1 MSSQAQVSAS
11 PVVGGQGGTEKL
23 FSAEGNKVVPIGIEP
38 LDELP
43 VYNPRRTYRSLTVY
57 SGLEVMSS
65 PRSGKKYLIAR
76 KWRSTNTAPIGS
88 LAYFSYESGSSK
100 HSYYSLDFWAVVD
113 EGEYEIEVKPEG
125 SKNPVRIKLKN
136 LRPIAQLTDEEYS
149 NAEAEILNKGWEPS
163 KYDPVRTL
171 YHYWIVRKVHEK
183 PGEEGGEVAPT
194 AEGEEQ
200 ESTPTAV
207 EVKVPEVKPK
217 ELEVVLEG
225 APARAVGTAT
235 TAVGAPSREGL
246 VRVYL
251 LSMRLPSKY
260 LVQKV
265 VKEGSKEIRSW
276 EGVASEIAS
285 KLEGIRRACYDK
297 LSRVFAFVE
306 DFGVWVAVT
315 EEGVEEARKVSEWV
329 RSELSKLPI
338 ATIKSGVDVNKL
350 YTVRA
355 VPVYLEPDDAEEL
368 LKAAIRRMSQ
378 DVAELEARISE
389 ARQAEN
395 KKALRRLESDLE
407 HRKRLLETFRK
418 QLDALSTSREEQ
430 PQPSPT
436 AVGTQPSTP
445 ATEETQPSSAV
456 TPTAVETKEEQ
467 PSPPPQSSPTT
478 EETKFLARYSN
489 HGKREYLITH
499 YANDEGTLVELVTD
513 EKFRDLTRTEKPSSS
528 ETYIY
533 LIPQALKALEGR
545 VIMQERWVG
554 DRLIERKYYTVKD
567 GNVVELSHERKKDL
581 RGFYDEVSVGG
592 KTYKV
597 YRDEWKVVEATNKP
611 QVIVE
616 KVGDKWW
623 VSGQTY
629 QLKDELKKRGGKW
642 GGTAWIFENEPE
654 LADIAEVIRK

>member
-1 MSSQAQVSAS
+1 
-11 PVVGGQGGTEKL
+11 L
-23 FSAEGNKVVPIGIEP
+23 FSVEGNKVVPISIEP
-38 LDELP
+38 IDRLP
-43 VYNPRRTYRSLTVY
+43 VYNPKYTYRSLTVY
-57 SGLEVMSS
+57 SGLEVTSS
-65 PRSGKKYLIAR
+65 PRTGKKYLIAR
-76 KWRSTNTAPIGS
+76 KWRSPYTAPIGS
-88 LAYFSYESGSSK
+88 LVYFSYESGSFK
-100 HSYYSLDFWAVVD
+100 HTYYSLDFWAVVD
-113 EGEYEIEVKPEG
+113 EGEYEIEVKPKG

-136 LRPIAQLTDEEYS
+136 LRPIAKLTDEEFS
-149 NAEAEILNKGWEPS
+149 NAEAEILNKGWEPGR
-163 KYDPVRTL
+163 YNPVRTL
-171 YHYWIVRKVHEK
+171 YYYWIMRKVHEK
-183 PGEEGGEVAPT
+183 PGEEGEGVEEAVET
-194 AEGEEQ
+194 GGEEQ
-200 ESTPTAV
+200 EPSPTAV

-225 APARAVGTAT
+225 APAQAVGTAT

-251 LSMRLPSKY
+251 LNMRLPSKY

-265 VKEGSKEIRSW
+265 VKEGRSREIRSW

-355 VPVYLEPDDAEEL
+355 VPVYLEPGDAEEL

-395 KKALRRLESDLE
+395 KKTLRRLESDLE
-407 HRKRLLETFRK
+407 HRKRLLETFK
-418 QLDALSTSREEQ
+418 KHLDALGLSKGEE
-430 PQPSPT
+430 QPSPT

-467 PSPPPQSSPTT
+467 PSPPPQSPHPAT
-478 EETKFLARYSN
+478 EAATEVEGTKFIARYSKP
-489 HGKREYLITH
+489 GKREYIITH

-513 EKFRDLTRTEKPSSS
+513 ERFRDLTRTEKPSSS

-533 LIPQALKALEGR
+533 LTPQALKALEGR

-581 RGFYDEVSVGG
+581 RGFYDEVSVDG

-611 QVIVE
+611 QIVVE

>member
-1 MSSQAQVSAS
+1 VSSQAQVPPAT
-11 PVVGGQGGTEKL
+11 GGQGGGTEKL
-23 FSAEGNKVVPIGIEP
+23 FSAEGNKVVPIDVEP
-38 LDELP
+38 IDELP
-43 VYNPRRTYRSLTVY
+43 VYNPRRTYSSLTVY
-57 SGLEVMSS
+57 SGLELMTS
-65 PRSGKKYLIAR
+65 PRTGKKYLIAR
-76 KWRSTNTAPIGS
+76 KWRSTKTAPIGS
-88 LAYFSYESGSSK
+88 LVYFSYESGSSK
-100 HSYYSLDFWAVVD
+100 HTYYSLDFWAVVD
-113 EGEYEIEVKPEG
+113 EGEYEIEVKPKG

-136 LRPIAQLTDEEYS
+136 LRPIAQITDEERF

-163 KYDPVRTL
+163 EYDPVRTL
-171 YHYWIVRKVHEK
+171 YHYWVVMKAHEK
-183 PGEEGGEVAPT
+183 PGEEGEEVAPT
-194 AEGEEQ
+194 AVGEEEQ
-200 ESTPTAV
+200 EPTPATAV
-207 EVKVPEVKPK
+207 EVPEVEVKPK

-225 APARAVGTAT
+225 APARAEAVAP

-251 LSMRLPSKY
+251 LNMRLPSKY
-260 LVQKV
+260 LVQKIV
-265 VKEGSKEIRSW
+265 REGSKEIRSW
-276 EGVASEIAS
+276 EGVASEVAS

-329 RSELSKLPI
+329 RGELSKLPI

-395 KKALRRLESDLE
+395 KRALWRLESDLE

-418 QLDALSTSREEQ
+418 HLEVLGGKEGEGVA
-430 PQPSPT
+430 
-436 AVGTQPSTP
+436 
-445 ATEETQPSSAV
+445 
-456 TPTAVETKEEQ
+456 PTAVETKEQ
-467 PSPPPQSSPTT
+467 PQTTTTPQPPTT
-478 EETKFLARYSN
+478 EAEGTKFLARYSN

-513 EKFRDLTRTEKPSSS
+513 EKFRDSTRTEKPSSS

-533 LIPQALKALEGR
+533 LTPQALKALEGR
-545 VIMQERWVG
+545 IIMQERWVG
-554 DRLIERKYYTVKD
+554 DRLIERKYYTVRD

-581 RGFYDEVSVGG
+581 RGFYDEVSVDG

-597 YRDEWKVVEATNKP
+597 YRDEWKVVEATGKP
-611 QVIVE
+611 QIIVE

-623 VSGQTY
+623 LSGQTY
-629 QLKDELKKRGGKW
+629 QLKDELKKRGGRW

>member
-1 MSSQAQVSAS
+1 MSSQAQVSAP

-23 FSAEGNKVVPIGIEP
+23 FSAEGNKVVPIDIEP

-65 PRSGKKYLIAR
+65 PRSGKKYLIAK
-76 KWRSTNTAPIGS
+76 KWRSINTAPIGS
-88 LAYFSYESGSSK
+88 LAYFSYESGSAK
-100 HSYYSLDFWAVVD
+100 HTYYSLGFWAVVD
-113 EGEYEIEVKPEG
+113 EGEYEVEVKPEG

-163 KYDPVRTL
+163 KYDPVKTL
-171 YHYWIVRKVHEK
+171 YYYWVVRKVHEK
-183 PGEEGGEVAPT
+183 PGEEGEESVPAVAG
-194 AEGEEQ
+194 GEEQ
-200 ESTPTAV
+200 ESSPTAV
-207 EVKVPEVKPK
+207 EVKVPEVKPPK
-217 ELEVVLEG
+217 ELEVVFEG
-225 APARAVGTAT
+225 APARAEGVAPA
-235 TAVGAPSREGL
+235 AVGAPSREGL

-265 VKEGSKEIRSW
+265 VKEGRSREIRSW

-297 LSRVFAFVE
+297 LSRVFAFVD

-338 ATIKSGVDVNKL
+338 ATVKSGVDVNKL
-350 YTVRA
+350 YTVKA

-395 KKALRRLESDLE
+395 KKALKRLESDLE
-407 HRKRLLETFRK
+407 HRRRLLETFRK
-418 QLDALSTSREEQ
+418 HLEMLGAGREEQ

-445 ATEETQPSSAV
+445 ATEET
-456 TPTAVETKEEQ
+456 KEEQ
-467 PSPPPQSSPTT
+467 PQPPAT
-478 EETKFLARYSN
+478 EAEGTKFLARYSEPR
-489 HGKREYLITH
+489 KREYIITH

-513 EKFRDLTRTEKPSSS
+513 EKFRDLTRVEKPSSS

-533 LIPQALKALEGR
+533 LTPQALKALEGR

-554 DRLIERKYYTVKD
+554 DRLVERKYYTVKD
-567 GNVVELSHERKKDL
+567 GNVVELRHERKKDL
-581 RGFYDEVSVGG
+581 RGFYDEVSADG